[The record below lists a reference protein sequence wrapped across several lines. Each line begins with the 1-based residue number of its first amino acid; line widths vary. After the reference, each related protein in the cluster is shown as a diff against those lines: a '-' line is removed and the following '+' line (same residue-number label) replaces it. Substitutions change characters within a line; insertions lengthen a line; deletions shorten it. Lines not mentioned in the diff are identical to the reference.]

1 MPGRKDIER
10 LQEELEEL
18 FDDLWRVPRFAG
30 LRRGFRPQV
39 DCFRT
44 DSPPELRIVVELA
57 GIDPNDVAL
66 RLADDALLIAGVR
79 RRPAKGGRM
88 SFQLMEIDYGPFQR
102 RIPLRESVDPAKAR
116 ATYERGL
123 LTVVLPIAERA
134 KRVPARVS
142 IPVRGA
148 P

>member
-39 DCFRT
+39 DCYRT
-44 DSPPELRIVVELA
+44 DDPAELRVVVELA
-57 GIDPNDVAL
+57 GVDPNDVML
-66 RLADDALLIAGVR
+66 RIADGSLVIAGER
-79 RRPAKGGRM
+79 RRPPAARRM

-102 RIPLRESVDPAKAR
+102 RIALPEDVDVESTTAA
-116 ATYERGL
+116 YERGM
-123 LTVVLPIAERA
+123 LTIVVPVSA
-134 KRVPARVS
+134 KPQAPEKVS
-142 IPVRGA
+142 IPVTRR
-148 P
+148 

>member
-39 DCFRT
+39 DCYRT
-44 DSPPELRIVVELA
+44 DDPAELRIVVELA
-57 GIDPNDVAL
+57 GVDPTDVTL
-66 RLADDALLIAGVR
+66 RLADGALLIAGER
-79 RRPAKGGRM
+79 RRPTPGGRM

-102 RIPLRESVDPAKAR
+102 RIPLRESVDAAKAG

-123 LTVVLPIAERA
+123 LTVVLPIAERTKRAPA
-134 KRVPARVS
+134 KVS

>member
-44 DSPPELRIVVELA
+44 DDPAELRIVVELA

-66 RLADDALLIAGVR
+66 RLADGDLLIAGVR
-79 RRPAKGGRM
+79 RRPSPRGRM

-102 RIPLRESVDPAKAR
+102 RIPLAEPIDASKAR

-123 LTVVLPIAERA
+123 LTIVLPVAERPRRTTA
-134 KRVPARVS
+134 KVS
-142 IPVRGA
+142 IRVQGIR
-148 P
+148 

>member
-44 DSPPELRIVVELA
+44 ADPSELHVVVDLA
-57 GIDPNDVAL
+57 GIDPKEVAL
-66 RLADDALLIAGVR
+66 RLVDGALVIAGER
-79 RRPAKGGRM
+79 RRPAADGRV
-88 SFQLMEIDYGPFQR
+88 SFQVMEIDYGVFQR
-102 RIPLRESVDPAKAR
+102 RIPLPEPVDAENAR

-123 LTVVLPIAERA
+123 LTVVLPVADPTKRTTA
-134 KRVPARVS
+134 KAAITVKFA
-142 IPVRGA
+142 
-148 P
+148 

>member
-44 DSPPELRIVVELA
+44 DNPPELRIVVELA
-57 GIDPNDVAL
+57 GIDPSGIAL

-79 RRPAKGGRM
+79 RRPTQGERM
-88 SFQLMEIDYGPFQR
+88 SFELMEIDYGPFQR
-102 RIPLRESVDPAKAR
+102 RIPLREPVDAAKAR

-123 LTVVLPIAERA
+123 LTVVLPIAAEA
-134 KRVPARVS
+134 KAAPAKVS